1 MLTGSQAPVG
11 WHCGMAC
18 PTFFVHW
25 AYLTQHSEVAPRRD
39 LRRVPP
45 NFPPEPTS

>member
-11 WHCGMAC
+11 WHCSMAC

-25 AYLTQHSEVAPRRD
+25 AYLTLHSEVAPRRD
-39 LRRVPP
+39 FEEGASKFSP
-45 NFPPEPTS
+45 